1 MEYEN
6 SVKDGILGIL
16 KTIGR
21 GEDLEGSIIEFR
33 ELGEES
39 YRVKNVIYFKMFK
52 GSKDVQ

>member
-52 GSKDVQ
+52 GSKDV